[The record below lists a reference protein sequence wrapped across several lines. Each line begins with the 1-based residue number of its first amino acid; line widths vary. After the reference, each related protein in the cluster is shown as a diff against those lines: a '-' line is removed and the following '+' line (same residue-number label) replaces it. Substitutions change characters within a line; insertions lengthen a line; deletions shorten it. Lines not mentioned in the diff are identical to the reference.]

1 MRSAKKQVNGKQKM
15 TVTIDE
21 AIKISLGKEG

>member
-1 MRSAKKQVNGKQKM
+1 MRSAKKQVNSKQKM